1 MLRSKLKEI
10 KEINELNQFK
20 CIPKTL
26 SYNWEQKWEKWTER
40 NMSNNWTKYIV
51 KSEIL
56 CTLSYKHV
64 KSLFLGMLSDKLSSD
79 NFSISD
85 IAAYDS

>member
-51 KSEIL
+51 KLEIF
-56 CTLSYKHV
+56 CALSYKHV
-64 KSLFLGMLSDKLSSD
+64 KSLSDKLSSD
-79 NFSISD
+79 NFSVSD